1 MSYAAMVVPAWM
13 ARVQIGGLEGRSVFT
28 ATAVAALVASML
40 RLHLW
45 FMSRQHAGELAWA
58 RRRSAPWIR
67 VADILLVVSLVIGA
81 GLVAA
86 QSVLDVVLLVLAVGV
101 TIAFAFIEPSTAR
114 AAGLE
119 P

>member
-1 MSYAAMVVPAWM
+1 M
-13 ARVQIGGLEGRSVFT
+13 AG
-28 ATAVAALVASML
+28 ML

-45 FMSRQHAGELAWA
+45 FTSRQHPAELPWA

-67 VADILLVVSLVIGA
+67 FADILFVVSLVIGA

-101 TIAFAFIEPSTAR
+101 AVSFMVIEPATAR

-119 P
+119 DRRAVAALYSVLPT